1 MRFLR
6 GLFGV
11 VLFLAALASGLLAL
25 LGLIV
30 VIVPSETAT
39 RGDGVVMVIVFLIL
53 GLALLVGS
61 GKVLPEPTPAQKEA
75 QAEASKKRA
84 MKREARRR
92 ERRFA
97 VADRETKVRE
107 KRMAAEEMRTADR
120 DANRTATRGDS
131 GVPRRSRAE
140 SFAPP
145 VASAAGS
152 QGSGHMVGGDWVP
165 ATPQGEQL
173 DPWGRGVTW
182 SDINGVWYHRET
194 LRRFLSPLPE
204 FSQYGSGARLDEPIT
219 LTYDGDNPFS
229 SNGHAVA
236 AFLRGQHIGY
246 LPDDETPTW
255 GPILHDLQA
264 EGFDL
269 RVPGNV
275 WGHDAEYGEHYNA
288 RVHLPNPSE
297 LTPSNGLPSTSHVII
312 PNGRKRQVTKEE
324 DHLDVLSKLVIPD
337 GVNHVAAVLRSIIEV
352 RARSAPEI
360 VQVEIDGH
368 RVGILS
374 DVQSKN
380 MLPLVKY
387 IEARGK
393 LAVCR
398 AEVQGTAIKADVVLY
413 CADAGEVG
421 AAWLNA
427 LGPEIPKPTE
437 VIPGP
442 DWDWDD
448 EPMPA
453 DRSDDPDSS
462 RQGPP

>member
-1 MRFLR
+1 MKFVRTLL
-6 GLFGV
+6 GL
-11 VLFLAALASGLLAL
+11 LLALAALGSGLLVLLSLIFVVVPNEDVSRGEAL
-25 LGLIV
+25 ILVLVFLALGL
-30 VIVPSETAT
+30 
-39 RGDGVVMVIVFLIL
+39 
-53 GLALLVGS
+53 LLLFFS
-61 GKVLPEPTPAQKEA
+61 SKVLPEPTPAEKEA

-84 MKREARRR
+84 MKKEARRR
-92 ERRFA
+92 ERRLA
-97 VADRETKVRE
+97 VADRETKLRE
-107 KRMAAEEMRTADR
+107 ERLAAEEKRTAER

-131 GVPRRSRAE
+131 GVPRRSRTA

-145 VASAAGS
+145 LASAAGS
-152 QGSGHMVGGDWVP
+152 QGGGHMAGGDWAP

-182 SDINGVWYHRET
+182 SDINGVWYHRQT

-204 FSQYGSGARLDEPIT
+204 FSQYGSGARLYEPIT

-255 GPILHDLQA
+255 GPILHDLHA

-337 GVNHVAAVLRSIIEV
+337 GANHVAAVLRSITEV
-352 RARSAPEI
+352 RARSAPEV

-427 LGPEIPKPTE
+427 LGPEIPKPPE